1 MTDSRETSTGKKTAG
16 AFDIRIIIAMLIG
29 LYGVVLVVTGLV
41 ATSDADLDKADGVNI
56 NLWAGLGMAAVAAV
70 FFVWARLRPIVVE
83 TPEEREE
90 HRRG

>member
-90 HRRG
+90 HRRV

>member
-41 ATSDADLDKADGVNI
+41 STSDADLDKADGVNI